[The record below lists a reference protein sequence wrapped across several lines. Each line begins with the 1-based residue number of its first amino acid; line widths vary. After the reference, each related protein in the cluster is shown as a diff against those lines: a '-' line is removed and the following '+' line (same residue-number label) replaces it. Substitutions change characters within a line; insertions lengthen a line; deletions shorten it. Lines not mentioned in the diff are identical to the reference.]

1 MDACLP
7 SDSRC
12 ASLGIEENL
21 FCFRVVNPVTPLMR
35 KNDDAGRK
43 NSEDFLNVASDVIED
58 DDEQR
63 NKCQREK
70 KLE

>member
-1 MDACLP
+1 
-7 SDSRC
+7 
-12 ASLGIEENL
+12 
-21 FCFRVVNPVTPLMR
+21 MR